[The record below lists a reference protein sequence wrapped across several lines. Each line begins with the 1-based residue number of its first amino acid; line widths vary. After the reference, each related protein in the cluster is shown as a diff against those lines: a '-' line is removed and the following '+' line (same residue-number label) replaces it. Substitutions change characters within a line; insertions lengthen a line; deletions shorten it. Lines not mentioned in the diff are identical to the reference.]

1 MVDGELRVVGV
12 LDESEIAKV
21 YLRAAAR
28 ADENTQE
35 IRLPPDDDPPALKR

>member
-1 MVDGELRVVGV
+1 VQRQIRLLLVTDLENRIIGV

-28 ADENTQE
+28 ADDNTSE
-35 IRLPPDDDPPALKR
+35 MVLRE